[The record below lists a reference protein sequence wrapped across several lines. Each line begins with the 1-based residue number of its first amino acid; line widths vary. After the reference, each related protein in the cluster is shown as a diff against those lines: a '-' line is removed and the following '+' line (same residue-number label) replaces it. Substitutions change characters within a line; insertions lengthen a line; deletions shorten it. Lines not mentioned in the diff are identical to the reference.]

1 MGFLDDIGS
10 ILGGIAAP
18 AQNQA
23 QSRPQGQAGGG
34 GLLGELLGPGIL
46 GGLLGAFLPGKG
58 GALRT
63 GGAAAL
69 AAMLWNK
76 YKDRILPPA
85 ETSAPLAA
93 PQAAVAAGSASPA
106 TVRLIR
112 AMVFAAKS
120 DGRVDDQEKAAINDR
135 LKQLQAGP
143 ETAQLVAQ
151 AMSEP
156 LDPHLVAEGVS
167 DPQEAMALFLASCA
181 VIKVDQF
188 MENTYLEA
196 LAKELGIPADM
207 IKDIETE
214 ARNT

>member
-1 MGFLDDIGS
+1 MGFLDDLGS
-10 ILGGIAAP
+10 LLGGGTAS

-23 QSRPQGQAGGG
+23 QDRKQGG
-34 GLLGELLGPGIL
+34 GLSEILGPGVL

-63 GGAAAL
+63 GGVAAL
-69 AAMLWNK
+69 SAMLWNK

-85 ETSAPLAA
+85 AGSSQPAVSQAPA
-93 PQAAVAAGSASPA
+93 AAGSVSPA

-120 DGRVDDQEKAAINDR
+120 DGHIDDREQEAIKER
-135 LKQLQAGP
+135 LKQIQAGP
-143 ETAQLVAQ
+143 ETVQLVTQ

-156 LDPHLVAEGVS
+156 LDPRLVAEGVS

-181 VIKVDQF
+181 VTKVDQF
-188 MENTYLEA
+188 MESAYLEA
-196 LAKELGIPADM
+196 LAKALGLPDDM
-207 IKDIETE
+207 IKDIEAE
-214 ARNT
+214 ARRN

>member
-1 MGFLDDIGS
+1 MGFLDDLGS
-10 ILGGIAAP
+10 LLGAAAP

-23 QSRPQGQAGGG
+23 QSRSQGG
-34 GLLGELLGPGIL
+34 GLSEILGPGVL

-58 GALRT
+58 GALKT
-63 GGAAAL
+63 GGVTAL
-69 AAMLWNK
+69 AAMLWSK

-85 ETSAPLAA
+85 AGTDQPTVS
-93 PQAAVAAGSASPA
+93 QATAAAGPASPA

-120 DGRVDDQEKAAINDR
+120 DGRIDDQEKTAINDR

-151 AMSEP
+151 AMNEP
-156 LDPHLVAEGVS
+156 LDPQLVADGVS

-196 LAKELGIPADM
+196 LAKALGLPADM
-207 IKDIETE
+207 MKDIEAE
-214 ARNT
+214 ARKN